1 MAGSRLIGYFRRNL
15 VWIAI
20 SLVVSFALWTIV
32 STPAD
37 PEHTLSFDEVPLRID
52 GLRQGLTVREVP
64 SVSIR
69 IVGPAIALRDL
80 DKHSLRATVDGSR
93 VGAGQHRLPVRSEV
107 VDPRVRVEMVSPP
120 SVFVLVE
127 TASEKNVPII
137 IRPTGVVPFGY
148 SSGVPTVA
156 RDQAVV
162 RGPTTVVDAVDAAV
176 AEIDLSNATTS
187 ISELAPLIPVGS
199 ELLDAT
205 ALEMIPEEVRVE
217 VAIAQQ
223 LVYKTVPV
231 VPNVTGQVALGYQI
245 VGLMAD
251 PASLT
256 LVGQPSALEEV
267 ESVQIEQVD
276 VTGASGDM
284 AVKAEVV
291 LESGIG
297 LTRPQSIIVRVLV
310 SPLEGSTTFAVG
322 PRVVEGPPGAVITL
336 DPAQILVTVAGPL
349 PTLGTIGSSDIDVTV
364 NAAELTGDGLVVE
377 PRIRLPAT
385 LNLVGFEPQVITLRA
400 ASDQVTKTMPV
411 APVLVGS
418 VADGYQVTGVIVE
431 PSNVTVAGDASI
443 LAELIS
449 LSTESVDIGDLD
461 ASYVGEVNLSEAE
474 GIEVL
479 EGSNVTVSVLIEP
492 IQGSKRFTVP
502 VTVTGLSDRYTSEVR
517 PQDIEVTILGT
528 ILELRRIDVG
538 QIAARV
544 DASGLP
550 PGDYSLTVSVDIPA
564 NSRLRA
570 IEPREVSVLIT

>member
-1 MAGSRLIGYFRRNL
+1 MAGSRLIGYFRRNFF
-15 VWIAI
+15 WIAI

-32 STPAD
+32 STPAE

-52 GLRQGLTVREVP
+52 GLRQGLTIRELP

-69 IVGPAIALRDL
+69 IVGPAIALRDM
-80 DKHSLRATVDGSR
+80 DKNSLRASVDGSR
-93 VGAGQHRLPVRSEV
+93 VGAGQHRLPVRSEAI
-107 VDPRVRVEMVSPP
+107 DPRVRVEVVSPP
-120 SVFVLVE
+120 TVFVLVE

-137 IRPTGVVPFGY
+137 IRPVGVVPFGH
-148 SSGVPTVA
+148 SSGVPTVD

-176 AEIDLSNATTS
+176 AEIDLSNSTTS
-187 ISELAPLIPVGS
+187 ISELAPLIPIGS
-199 ELLDAT
+199 ELLDAS
-205 ALEMIPEEVRVE
+205 ALEMIPQEVRVE
-217 VAIAQQ
+217 VAISQQ

-276 VTGASGDM
+276 VTDASGDM
-284 AVKAEVV
+284 AVKAEAV

-322 PRVVEGPPGAVITL
+322 PRVVEGPPGAIITL

-349 PTLGTIGSSDIDVTV
+349 PTLRTIASSDIDVTV
-364 NAAELTGDGLVVE
+364 NAAELTREGLVVE
-377 PRIRLPAT
+377 PRIKLPAT
-385 LNLVGFEPQVITLRA
+385 VNLVGFDPQVITLRA
-400 ASDQVTKTMPV
+400 ASDQITRTMPV
-411 APVLVGS
+411 APVLIGS

-431 PSNVTVAGDASI
+431 PSNVTVAGETSV
-443 LAELIS
+443 LAELRS
-449 LSTESVDIGDLD
+449 FSTESVDIGDLD
-461 ASYVGEVNLSEAE
+461 ASYVGEVRLTEAE
-474 GIEVL
+474 GITVL
-479 EGSNVTVSVLIEP
+479 DGASVTVTVLIEP
-492 IQGSKRFTVP
+492 IQGSKRFTVS
-502 VTVTGLSDRYTSEVR
+502 VTVAGLSDRYTSEVR
-517 PQDIEVTILGT
+517 PQEIEVTILGT

-538 QIAARV
+538 QIVARV

-550 PGDYSLTVSVDIPA
+550 PGDYSLTVSVEVPA

-570 IEPREVSVLIT
+570 IEPREVSILIT